1 MTTYATTVSDDDLKA
16 AVERARR
23 LADTEPEP
31 FRSLAFQTLLEY
43 LIRNGSTPGAE
54 PAPHLKPGLDLNEF
68 LASLR
73 AETHPDRVLAI
84 AYYQEKYLAGPPVTA
99 HDLTE
104 AYQRAR
110 VKRPQNFP
118 DVIASLVRK
127 GQLVEQ
133 PRREG
138 LKSWGITNTGSAR
151 VERELA

>member
-1 MTTYATTVSDDDLKA
+1 MTTYSSPITDEDLRA

-23 LADTEPEP
+23 LADSEPEP
-31 FRSLAFQTLLEY
+31 FRSLAFQTLLDY
-43 LIRNGSTPGAE
+43 LIHNRGGGAE
-54 PAPHLKPGLDLNEF
+54 PAPHLKAGLDLNEF

-84 AYYQEKYLAGPPVTA
+84 AYYQEKYLGGPPVTA
-99 HDLTE
+99 HDLAD

-138 LKSWGITNTGSAR
+138 LKSWGITSTGAAR